1 MWRILLQEFLGDLR
15 AQKTRSFLTMF
26 AITWGTIAIVLLL
39 AFGEG
44 LKTQVTTGLLNAG
57 EKIFMTYGGE
67 TGKEYQG
74 LPRGRRI
81 RLTEEDMDLVLR
93 SVEDVDAASPSYGR
107 WGVTLSYGDVK
118 TTTYM
123 EGVHPVF
130 SELRKMFPKPGG
142 RFLNERDV
150 RERRRVLFLGDSI
163 AVRLFGSEDPVGKTL
178 ELDGLPFTVIGVMQ
192 SKFQDSMNNGPDEDR
207 AIIPASTFRA
217 IYGDRYV
224 NHILFHPRSVER
236 AEETKAEI
244 FQVLGARYRFDPTD
258 ERALP
263 MWDFIESERENR
275 KVGTGIQIFLGM
287 VGLFTLLVAG
297 VGVANIMYVV
307 VKERTHEIGVKL
319 AVGARKTHIR
329 RQFVFEALLISLLG
343 GLIGLGVSVGVVTLV
358 DMLPTEGNPAM
369 NYIANPRLSWPITLG
384 CLGVLTL
391 IGFAAGYLPARRAAN
406 IDPVESLRYE

>member
-15 AQKTRSFLTMF
+15 AQKTRSLLTMF
-26 AITWGTIAIVLLL
+26 AVTWGTLAIVLLL

-44 LKTQVTTGLLNAG
+44 LKSQITTGLINAG

-67 TGKEYQG
+67 TGKEFQG

-81 RLTEEDMDLVLR
+81 RLSEEDMDLVLR
-93 SVEDVDAASPSYGR
+93 SVEDVDVASPSYGR

-123 EGVHPVF
+123 EGVHPIF
-130 SELRKMFPKPGG
+130 AELRKMFPKSGS
-142 RFLNERDV
+142 RFINDRDV

-163 AVRLFGSEDPVGKTL
+163 AYRLFGDEDPVGKTL
-178 ELDGLPFTVIGVMQ
+178 ELDGLPFTVIGVMR

-207 AIIPASTFRA
+207 AIIPASTYRA

-236 AEETKAEI
+236 AQETKAEI
-244 FQVLGARYRFDPTD
+244 FQVLGARHRFDPTD

-263 MWDFIESERENR
+263 MWDFIESEKETR
-275 KVGTGIQIFLGM
+275 KIGTGIQIFLGM

-297 VGVANIMYVV
+297 VGIANIMYVV

-343 GLIGLGVSVGVVTLV
+343 GLVGLAVSVCVVSLV
-358 DMLPTEGNPAM
+358 DMLPTDGNPAM
-369 NYIANPRLSWPITLG
+369 EYIANPRLSWPITLACMG
-384 CLGVLTL
+384 ILTL
-391 IGFAAGYLPARRAAN
+391 IGLAAGYLPARRAAN

>member
-57 EKIFMTYGGE
+57 EKIFMIYGGE
-67 TGKEYQG
+67 TGKEFQG

-93 SVEDVDAASPSYGR
+93 SVEDVDVASPSYGR
-107 WGVTLSYGDVK
+107 WGATLSYGDVK

-130 SELRKMFPKPGG
+130 SELRKMFPKSGG

-163 AVRLFGSEDPVGKTL
+163 AARLFGSEDPVGRTL

-207 AIIPASTFRA
+207 AIIPASTFRS

-224 NHILFHPRSVER
+224 NHILFHPRNVER

-244 FQVLGARYRFDPTD
+244 FQVLGARHRFDPGD

-319 AVGARKTHIR
+319 AVGARKAHIR
-329 RQFVFEALLISLLG
+329 RQFVFEALLISMLG
-343 GLIGLGVSVGVVTLV
+343 GLIGLLVSVGVVTLV
-358 DMLPTEGNPAM
+358 DMLPTDGNPAM

-384 CLGVLTL
+384 CMGILTL